1 MARADPGAALLSVGV
16 RAKARRR
23 SNRWRDLPAAVLMLA
38 PSLILL
44 SVFVLYTLV
53 RAVWL
58 GQQRCDAQG
67 NNCTSSG
74 WVQYIDVIRSNEFR
88 NSVAVTFKFAVITV
102 PIGLALGVALA
113 ALGWGGASLW
123 RQRERFRVS

>member
-1 MARADPGAALLSVGV
+1 
-16 RAKARRR
+16 
-23 SNRWRDLPAAVLMLA
+23 MLA

-44 SVFVLYTLV
+44 SVFVLYPLV

-74 WVQYIDVIRSNEFR
+74 WGRYIDVIRSNEFR
-88 NSVAVTFKFAVITV
+88 DAVVVTSKFAVITV
-102 PIGLALGVALA
+102 PIGLALGVGLA
-113 ALGWGGASLW
+113 ALVDKYVHGIGAFRAIFSSTSPRRSL
-123 RQRERFRVS
+123 SPA